1 VTAPQY
7 GPRFWIALALGGAVI
22 AFGVTGLIA
31 DVGVRSAADVAVW
44 LGAANVVDDLLL
56 APLACVAGAALAY
69 LLPEPWR
76 APVRAA
82 LITSAVVLIVAF
94 PALRGFGRDQ
104 VPDNPSVD
112 PLNYA
117 TATVTVLAA
126 VWAGAAAWL
135 IVRLVTSARGRRRPP
150 TRATP
155 GGPPPSRR

>member
-1 VTAPQY
+1 VTTPQY
-7 GPRFWIALALGGAVI
+7 GARFWIALALGGAVI
-22 AFGVTGLIA
+22 AFGVAGLIG
-31 DVGVRSAADVAVW
+31 DLGVRAAADVAVW
-44 LGAANVVDDLLL
+44 LGAANVADDLLL
-56 APLACVAGAALAY
+56 LPFACVAGAVLAR

-82 LITSAVVLIVAF
+82 LVTTAVVVIVAL

-126 VWAGAAAWL
+126 VWAAAAAWL
-135 IVRLVTSARGRRRPP
+135 IARLVTSARGRRRPP

-155 GGPPPSRR
+155 GGPPPSPR